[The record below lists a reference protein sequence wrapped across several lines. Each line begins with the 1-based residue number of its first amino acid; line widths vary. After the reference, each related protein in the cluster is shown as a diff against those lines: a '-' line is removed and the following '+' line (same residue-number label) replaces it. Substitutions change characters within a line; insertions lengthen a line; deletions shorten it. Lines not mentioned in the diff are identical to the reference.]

1 MKASPD
7 RLGARGLKGDVMEI
21 NFENVNPSDEIR
33 IRTRNSL
40 YKFAIVEPGE
50 RRGILTGG
58 SLGDRRREAV
68 LVSSIEGDESGEEES
83 YTVLKTGAR
92 ALFFMPA
99 SNGFERLITSVI
111 IDVSHQDKEG
121 EKRRAA

>member
-1 MKASPD
+1 MNDSSNQF
-7 RLGARGLKGDVMEI
+7 GAGGSKGEIMEI
-21 NFENVNPSDEIR
+21 NFDNVNPSDQIS

-58 SLGDRRREAV
+58 SLGNLRREAV
-68 LVSSIEGDESGEEES
+68 LVSTIEGDESGEEES
-83 YTVLKTGAR
+83 YTVLKTGSR
-92 ALFFMPA
+92 ALFYMPA

-121 EKRRAA
+121 EQRRAA